1 MKLKQARDRI
11 KTFINKKNTD
21 VAKIDEQIAMKLP
34 KYKETG
40 DKRELIPLLR
50 AKKELLSMVEKG
62 DVRLELVNQKLAE
75 V

>member
-11 KTFINKKNTD
+11 KTFITKKNVD
-21 VAKIDEQIAMKLP
+21 VVKIDEQIATKLP
-34 KYKETG
+34 KFKETG

-62 DVRLELVNQKLAE
+62 DVRLELVNQKLA
-75 V
+75 